1 MSVEEKETSVLKV
14 GGSEFSLRILY
25 RQNASI
31 QGEIQWLNRGKKMF
45 FRSLLEL
52 IMLLQEALDST
63 EKPDDEFM
71 LRSWR
76 DAN

>member
-63 EKPDDEFM
+63 ENPDDEFM

-76 DAN
+76 DAK